1 MEDFEKIENKIK
13 EMTTHNIVAKKK
25 SPISSIALSLAGIVI
40 IFLGSSKIVRSDI
53 MEMSFMSVGAIVGLY
68 GLAKLLI
75 VAQKESVDYVYEP
88 TNKKLKSHK
97 IYINANDRIKMD
109 KFIQDN
115 DYSMLQS
122 IGKEVSSSNML
133 HLFGTDDG
141 EIFVFQM
148 AEYVP
153 HTFVPASPV
162 VVLRNNEAKN
172 MLEFINK
179 K

>member
-1 MEDFEKIENKIK
+1 
-13 EMTTHNIVAKKK
+13 
-25 SPISSIALSLAGIVI
+25 
-40 IFLGSSKIVRSDI
+40 
-53 MEMSFMSVGAIVGLY
+53 
-68 GLAKLLI
+68 